1 MGDVSQVKITGRIEY
16 IDRIKGFTIL
26 TVIMGHVLNLSFGH
40 ASLSS
45 LFNFICAFH
54 MPLFIFI
61 SGYVIKSIP
70 DAKKCVKRTMQYL
83 LPAITIGLIY
93 TLWSSYSVTDFFT
106 HSFKRG
112 YWFLFVLCYY
122 NWFLFI
128 GDKIVRLN
136 NQLCK
141 ELLIGGGILLILVLL
156 NRITEQSINATFSI
170 RFVRLYWIFF
180 YCGFIFRKYDLFN
193 TKLLSSNH
201 SFTISFFIFILLF
214 IMTEKHIQFPFQDP
228 LKSMMGIIFFFLL
241 IKDIHSKG
249 YIEKTWNLIG
259 NNTLDI
265 YIYHYFFISL
275 LSIEG
280 ATIGI
285 SHWFNNLKSPLV
297 EFIVVITLSLIIAIF
312 SVITG
317 RLVKRSNILCK
328 VVYWK

>member
-1 MGDVSQVKITGRIEY
+1 
-16 IDRIKGFTIL
+16 
-26 TVIMGHVLNLSFGH
+26 
-40 ASLSS
+40 
-45 LFNFICAFH
+45 
-54 MPLFIFI
+54 
-61 SGYVIKSIP
+61 
-70 DAKKCVKRTMQYL
+70 
-83 LPAITIGLIY
+83 
-93 TLWSSYSVTDFFT
+93 
-106 HSFKRG
+106 
-112 YWFLFVLCYY
+112 
-122 NWFLFI
+122 
-128 GDKIVRLN
+128 
-136 NQLCK
+136 
-141 ELLIGGGILLILVLL
+141 
-156 NRITEQSINATFSI
+156 
-170 RFVRLYWIFF
+170 
-180 YCGFIFRKYDLFN
+180 
-193 TKLLSSNH
+193 
-201 SFTISFFIFILLF
+201 
-214 IMTEKHIQFPFQDP
+214 MTEKHIQFPFQDP